1 MIKRHFFLV
10 AAAVLVGLMVIAGVL
25 KIAFAGD
32 EGGGPGG
39 PGGGRGGGQLVSQVT
54 VTPHEF
60 SDHIEVLGVAR
71 GRRSVDITSA
81 TTELITRVMFRD
93 GQYVA
98 AGAPLVE
105 LQAREE
111 EAGIIQARAEV
122 EQARR
127 DMERWESLA
136 ERGIAPRVTAEQA
149 RTTFELA
156 QASLEAAQA
165 RRGDRIIRAPFAG
178 VLGLSTVTAGT
189 LINPGAVIATLD
201 DIGVIRVDFPVP
213 ERYLSTLSE
222 GAPIVA
228 TFTRAKEAFLHADM
242 LAKGVHVTAGG
253 AIIPAFAEIA
263 PDVVGRASMI
273 VVDNIE
279 QCQENARELN
289 DAVATADAFPGQQ
302 FSGRISQLD
311 TRVNEQTRAV
321 TARAEFANP
330 GGRIRP
336 GMAMR
341 VSVEQGRRTALSV
354 PESAVQYEGDS
365 AFVYRIASQGEGASI
380 AQRVTVETGAVEDGF
395 VEILSGVAANNRV
408 VGSGLNRIQP
418 GAPVRVEKAGR
429 PAPAAAAA
437 GVGAP

>member
-228 TFTRAKEAFLHADM
+228 T
-242 LAKGVHVTAGG
+242 
-253 AIIPAFAEIA
+253 
-263 PDVVGRASMI
+263 
-273 VVDNIE
+273 
-279 QCQENARELN
+279 
-289 DAVATADAFPGQQ
+289 ADAFPGQQ

-380 AQRVTVETGAVEDGF
+380 AQLVTVETGAVEDGF